1 MEFYSIN
8 TGEYNVLVKINNQ
21 SQEMKLSPPEI
32 GNQLLRG
39 AKVLEDISKSPI
51 RLFIDIKNDS
61 ELENILQQFPDCQY
75 TIFRAPTFSRVVTD
89 IICEDLHEMNRI
101 RNKLGYRSA
110 NKYIDVPGLS
120 SIKIDSRNAYPLI
133 FMVQNI
139 H

>member
-32 GNQLLRG
+32 GNQILRG

-61 ELENILQQFPDCQY
+61 ELENILQRFPYCQY

-101 RNKLGYRSA
+101 RNELGYRSA
-110 NKYIDVPGLS
+110 NKYIDMPGLS
-120 SIKIDSRNAYPLI
+120 SIKIDSRNTRPII